1 MYAVKADMLTRFGA
15 EELVLLTDHDADAG
29 VINDAVLDQ
38 ALADASAEIDG
49 YLGGRYTLPLPTVPA
64 VLTRISCDIARY
76 LLHDEHAPERI
87 EKRYDGAISFLT
99 KLGKGSISLGMP
111 DEGAASPSNNTAQI
125 SSDGRVFGRQNSQD
139 FI

>member
-1 MYAVKADMLTRFGA
+1 MYATQSDMTTRFSE
-15 EELVLLTDHDADAG
+15 EELILLTDRDANAG
-29 VINDAVLDQ
+29 AIDTAVLDQ

-64 VLTRISCDIARY
+64 VVTRICCDIARY

-87 EKRYDGAISFLT
+87 EKRYDGAVNFLS
-99 KLGKGSISLGMP
+99 KLGNGSISLGMP
-111 DEGAASPSNNTAQI
+111 DEGDASPSNNTATM
-125 SSDGRVFGRQNSQD
+125 SSDGRVFARADSKA

>member
-1 MYAVKADMLTRFGA
+1 MYAVKADMTTRFGE
-15 EELVLLTDHDADAG
+15 EELILLTDHDADAG

-49 YLGGRYTLPLPTVPA
+49 YLGGRYTLPLPTIPA

-87 EKRYDGAISFLT
+87 EKRYDGAVSFLT
-99 KLGKGSISLGMP
+99 KLGNGSISLGMP

-125 SSDGRVFGRQNSQD
+125 SSAGSVFGRQNSQD